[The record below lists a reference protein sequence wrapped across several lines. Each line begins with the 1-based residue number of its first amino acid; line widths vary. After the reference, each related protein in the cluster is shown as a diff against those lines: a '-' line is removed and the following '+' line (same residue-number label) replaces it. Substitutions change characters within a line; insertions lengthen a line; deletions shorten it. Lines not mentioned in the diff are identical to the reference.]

1 MNSDSRSGADTA
13 ADWRTPL
20 LAGIT
25 LRPAADRTTNRL
37 GWPDY
42 DGRSAL
48 RWGDGVIVGV
58 PAVAAVWDFAVHGGS
73 FGEEDAAAFAAAAAA
88 ALATRRP
95 LVSLLRSGG
104 TRLQEGVAGLVGL
117 PRAALALAALDD
129 AGIGHL
135 AVADQ
140 PTTGGVWVTIGSR
153 SDLRCA
159 VTGATVGFTGPRVVE
174 AMTGTPPPADSHHAA
189 SAFAAGLV
197 DAMPSPATVA
207 DWLRRALTALALS
220 GPDHPTRG
228 TSPAP
233 AGDASRPPAPPRGAA
248 QTGTTRSG
256 WEQVQTARTAPRPD
270 GATLVR
276 TLLPDGVDLVG
287 ADRGVAARVGA
298 L

>member
-1 MNSDSRSGADTA
+1 MNSDSRSSAGTA
-13 ADWRTPL
+13 ADWRAPL

-25 LRPAADRTTNRL
+25 LRPAAERAANRL

-48 RWGDGVIVGV
+48 RWGEGMIVGI
-58 PAVAAVWDFAVHGGS
+58 PAVAAVWDFTVHGGS
-73 FGEEDAAAFAAAAAA
+73 FGEADAAAFAAAAAT

-153 SDLRCA
+153 GDLRCA
-159 VTGATVGFTGPRVVE
+159 ITGATVGFTGPRVVE
-174 AMTGTPPPADSHHAA
+174 AMTGTPPPAESHRAA
-189 SAFAAGLV
+189 SALAAGLV
-197 DAMPSPATVA
+197 DAMPTPDTVA
-207 DWLRRALTALALS
+207 DWLRRALTALAPPAL
-220 GPDHPTRG
+220 PT
-228 TSPAP
+228 SEQPA
-233 AGDASRPPAPPRGAA
+233 RPKDPAPPGDPAAPSRPTARTGAA
-248 QTGTTRSG
+248 RTGAARTG
-256 WEQVQTARTAPRPD
+256 WEQVRAARTA
-270 GATLVR
+270 
-276 TLLPDGVDLVG
+276 
-287 ADRGVAARVGA
+287 
-298 L
+298 